1 MTMKELFSEW
11 RNPQELLKGAI
22 IAGLYLVVVIICI
35 LLGVEFNHKE
45 IVLYSSLLIAILNVV
60 AVVLT
65 YRIIKNNK

>member
-1 MTMKELFSEW
+1 MTLKELFSEW

-35 LLGVEFNHKE
+35 LLGVEFNNNE
-45 IVLYSSLLIAILNVV
+45 IVLYSGLLLAILNVV
-60 AVVLT
+60 AVGLA